1 MPRKPTAP
9 VLMQPMSAPTRRGA
23 PFSCPRERKHS
34 AYAWATS
41 SEAGRSLKG
50 PSSPNA
56 LMAQWTSQGLSARRA
71 SYPRPRESALP
82 GARRQTPVAIQQVEG
97 RAVTGL
103 GEWGRVRS
111 PSPAISGRGPPEPR
125 AAVRLVGVPR
135 QPLRHGVSPL
145 EGLLLEQ
152 TVAAGWP
159 ATPRG
164 SNARGWCP
172 IVGSHGVPRRLAA
185 PGRGPVLADGGWPF
199 TSRRESRMLMQS
211 QEGR

>member
-1 MPRKPTAP
+1 
-9 VLMQPMSAPTRRGA
+9 MSAPTRRGA

-82 GARRQTPVAIQQVEG
+82 GPQTPEMGLRVRRFQVED
-97 RAVTGL
+97 
-103 GEWGRVRS
+103 
-111 PSPAISGRGPPEPR
+111 EPL
-125 AAVRLVGVPR
+125 LVGVPGSI
-135 QPLRHGVSPL
+135 RHGVSPL

-152 TVAAGWP
+152 TVAVRRLHAD
-159 ATPRG
+159 
-164 SNARGWCP
+164 N
-172 IVGSHGVPRRLAA
+172 VGSHGAQEACGPRAYGGPAKIKDVDVVKKTVHDYPLLAA
-185 PGRGPVLADGGWPF
+185 GSEGKSYKPWRGKTTSKWPAMKVNPSCHF
-199 TSRRESRMLMQS
+199 P
-211 QEGR
+211 